1 MNLDLDIK
9 NELNLLE
16 NKRNNYELI
25 NLNSTIDNLRLNIKD
40 NTIIND
46 DQKNDLI
53 SQLESIENSMEDTFD
68 IDDLFNIN
76 SLIDFQDPK
85 C

>member
-1 MNLDLDIK
+1 MPIEEYNSFISNLIIEYKKLSETDLLNLDLDIK

-25 NLNSTIDNLRLNIKD
+25 NLNSAIDNLRLNIKD

-53 SQLESIENSMEDTFD
+53 SQLESI
-68 IDDLFNIN
+68 
-76 SLIDFQDPK
+76 
-85 C
+85 